1 VRHAISKLSHFHFV
15 ATAGARD
22 RLLGMGELAERVFVT
37 GAPGLDGI
45 APAITQSR
53 ADLCREAGLDPRRP
67 VCVFIFHPVLQE
79 SELAGIQARAVLKGT
94 LSAGAQVLA
103 LMPNADAGG
112 DQVRDALAGYA
123 EHPDVAVVTH
133 LRRDRFVS
141 WLAQA
146 DAMVG
151 NSSSGIIEAASV
163 GLWVVNVGTRQR
175 LRERSGNVIDVDPDA
190 SEIARAVKDVIRR
203 PRGSFRNVYGDGH
216 ASERIVELL
225 ANLPLTSSVLMKS
238 NAY

>member
-1 VRHAISKLSHFHFV
+1 
-15 ATAGARD
+15 
-22 RLLGMGELAERVFVT
+22 VT
-37 GAPGLDGI
+37 
-45 APAITQSR
+45 
-53 ADLCREAGLDPRRP
+53 
-67 VCVFIFHPVLQE
+67 
-79 SELAGIQARAVLKGT
+79 
-94 LSAGAQVLA
+94 
-103 LMPNADAGG
+103 
-112 DQVRDALAGYA
+112 
-123 EHPDVAVVTH
+123 VVTH
-133 LRRDRFVS
+133 LPRDRFVS

-175 LRERSGNVIDVDPDA
+175 LRERSGNVIDVDPEA
-190 SEIARAVKDVIRR
+190 SEVARAVKDVIRR

-225 ANLPLTSSVLMKS
+225 ANLPLTGAVLMKS